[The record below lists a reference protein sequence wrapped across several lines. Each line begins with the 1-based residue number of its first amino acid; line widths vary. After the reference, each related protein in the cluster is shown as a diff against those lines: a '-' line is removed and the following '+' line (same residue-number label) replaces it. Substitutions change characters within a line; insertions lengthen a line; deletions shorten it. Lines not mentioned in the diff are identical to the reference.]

1 MQASLCYFTTRDAW
15 HGKSREELKTAGISR
30 GEEHMLCSSI
40 CTMILYHAD
49 MLVNCIDSVIMHIY
63 MLVKHG
69 WINKICF

>member
-15 HGKSREELKTAGISR
+15 HGTYMEYTYR